1 MLEEVLI
8 KKIMKKIIFSL
19 VLMLLGVCN
28 INAEVVRTGNTFT
41 TTQTTTADTKTA
53 YFWQDKEGNKY
64 PIYKS
69 KTGSLYVKRISKK
82 TGKEY
87 KYYLPKATQDQIKS
101 QTGL

>member
-1 MLEEVLI
+1 MLEEVLMK

-41 TTQTTTADTKTA
+41 TAQTVSETQTA

-87 KYYLPKATQDQIKS
+87 KYYLPKATQEQIKS
-101 QTGL
+101 QM